1 MTTPLILLTNDDG
14 IHAPGLA
21 ALHSALE
28 GLGRVVVFA
37 PDRQRSAVGH
47 GVSLNH
53 PLRSSEIRP
62 GWHMVDGTPTDC
74 VILALRGVLEEAP
87 ALVVSGINSGA
98 NLGDDV
104 TYSGTVAGAFE
115 GMLQGIPSFAMSVTN
130 HFVQHF
136 EGAQRMAQLTAEK
149 LLAEGLPR
157 DIMLNI
163 NVPDLPLDQI
173 EGIGVAAMGRRNY
186 NDRMD
191 MRHDPRGGKYYWIGG
206 ETPDMVIETGT
217 DFEVHA
223 ANKISVTP
231 IMRDLTDYE
240 MMKKMGDFNG
250 LGDKL

>member
-21 ALHSALE
+21 ALHSALAE
-28 GLGRVVVFA
+28 LGKVLVFA

-47 GVSLNH
+47 GVSLND
-53 PLRSSEIRP
+53 PLRCTEIRP
-62 GWHMVDGTPTDC
+62 DWFMVDGTPTDC
-74 VILALRGVLEEAP
+74 VILALRGVLDTLP
-87 ALVVSGINSGA
+87 DLVVSGINSGA

-115 GMLQGIPSFAMSVTN
+115 GMLQGIPSFAMSITSHEVK
-130 HFVQHF
+130 HF
-136 EGAQRMAQLTAEK
+136 EAAQRMAQLTAKK

-173 EGIGVAAMGRRNY
+173 AGVGTGAMGRRNY

-191 MRHDPRGGKYYWIGG
+191 KRNDPRGGTYYWIGG
-206 ETPDMVIETGT
+206 EMPDMVIETGT
-217 DFEVHA
+217 DFEIHS

-231 IMRDLTDYE
+231 IKRDLTDYD
-240 MMKKMGDFNG
+240 MLKKMADFEA
-250 LGDKL
+250 LSEDF